1 MKNFVITIE
10 RGFGSGGRTIGQNIA
25 KKLGVKYYDEEILKL
40 ASDESGINEKLFI
53 RNDEKIKTPFF
64 SRRGVFD
71 GGVIPPDS
79 RGFASEENLFNY
91 QARVLRRLAQSESF
105 VAIGRAS
112 GFVLSD
118 LPQVYSFNI
127 QAQFEACVKTVCER
141 YSLSQAEAEKRIKKI
156 DKERADFYYYY
167 TGERWN
173 DPTRYDMCLNSEK
186 VGWDECA
193 DIIIDYVK
201 RRA

>member
-91 QARVLRRLAQSESF
+91 QAMVLRRLALSESF